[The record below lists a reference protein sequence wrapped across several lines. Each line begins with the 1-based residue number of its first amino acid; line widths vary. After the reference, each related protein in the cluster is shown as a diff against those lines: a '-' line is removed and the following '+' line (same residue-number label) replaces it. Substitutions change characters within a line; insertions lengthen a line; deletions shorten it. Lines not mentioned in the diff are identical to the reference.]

1 MPGNSEK
8 IINIEELPEK
18 ALQVASNLY
27 HSGKVFIYPT
37 DTIYGIGGSPFD
49 QNVVRRIAEIK
60 GRNESKQF
68 IWLIDNI
75 ENMLNYVEIVIEK
88 HLDFLQSIWPA
99 PVSVVLNLNE
109 RTKRIVEFETIA
121 VRIPK
126 NNFCQELLKEIGQP
140 LISTSVN
147 RSGQEPVNNVEEL
160 GKNFLAEVDAII
172 FSKEQVKQTS
182 STILNLTSEEPKL
195 IREGA
200 IKFVELL
207 KNLN

>member
-60 GRNESKQF
+60 GRNENKQF
-68 IWLIDNI
+68 IWLINNIDNL
-75 ENMLNYVEIVIEK
+75 LNYVEITFEK
-88 HLDFLQSIWPA
+88 QLDFLQSIWPA

-126 NNFCQELLKEIGQP
+126 NKFCQELLKEIGQP

>member
-1 MPGNSEK
+1 MPNSSEK
-8 IINIEELPEK
+8 IINVEEFPEK

-37 DTIYGIGGSPFD
+37 DTIYGIGGNPFD
-49 QNVVRRIAEIK
+49 QKVVRRIAEIK
-60 GRNESKQF
+60 GRNENKQF
-68 IWLIDNI
+68 IWMINNI
-75 ENMLNYVEIVIEK
+75 ENLLNYVEIVFEK

-160 GKNFLAEVDAII
+160 GKNFIEEVDAII
-172 FSKEQVKQTS
+172 FSREQTKQAS
-182 STILNLTSEEPKL
+182 STIINLTSEEPKL

-207 KNLN
+207 MNLN